1 VYDLM
6 EGAVLVTEDN
16 NIGDTDHSF
25 NGHSEDITAINA
37 VEDILLDIEIS
48 TSQFDQLITARGQ
61 I

>member
-1 VYDLM
+1 
-6 EGAVLVTEDN
+6 VTEDN

-25 NGHSEDITAINA
+25 SGHSEDITAINA

-48 TSQFDQLITARGQ
+48 TSQFYQLITARGQ